1 MSRERSEV
9 RGQQEVVKL
18 RKWEDGKVGSR
29 GHGAKSRGSE
39 DGKTEGS
46 GEQESE
52 RIGAKEN

>member
-1 MSRERSEV
+1 VSRERSEV
-9 RGQQEVVKL
+9 RGQQEVVK
-18 RKWEDGKVGSR
+18 VGSR

-39 DGKTEGS
+39 NGKTEGS